1 MVNKTGQGVL
11 RLLKIQLLDP
21 IPDLL
26 NPVIH
31 GVTKS
36 RTRLSDWTE
45 SHLWSERVRVPLCV
59 CTCAC
64 ICMHPH
70 VRVHVYACEVHMCS
84 STRLYVTCMYKCACT
99 HTCLYTCMPV
109 HVYVLMNV
117 HTCLYICVL
126 HECVHVHMCAYTHM
140 HVCASVQV
148 YVFTHMS
155 VYVFMYMYVYTHGS
169 VHMCVHVPLL
179 HVCTYV
185 HVQVCICIMHV
196 SICMCIYERETEL
209 WGIRMSSSEVKC
221 LKSILM
227 KWGTRSIPS
236 GTPPYHFPY

>member
-1 MVNKTGQGVL
+1 
-11 RLLKIQLLDP
+11 
-21 IPDLL
+21 
-26 NPVIH
+26 
-31 GVTKS
+31 
-36 RTRLSDWTE
+36 
-45 SHLWSERVRVPLCV
+45 
-59 CTCAC
+59 
-64 ICMHPH
+64 
-70 VRVHVYACEVHMCS
+70 
-84 STRLYVTCMYKCACT
+84 
-99 HTCLYTCMPV
+99 MPV

-227 KWGTRSIPS
+227 K
-236 GTPPYHFPY
+236 